1 MMKFLL
7 PFALLLLTSVEGNLR
22 GDLDKRLLKKGMRKS
37 KKKDNMTR
45 LGMGMG
51 MGMGMGKDKDKDKC
65 TQSKFSRSPHVPCY
79 LLPVKTAK

>member
-37 KKKDNMTR
+37 KKKDNMTK
-45 LGMGMG
+45 LIK
-51 MGMGMGKDKDKDKC
+51 GKDKGSSKGSKKC
-65 TQSKFSRSPHVPCY
+65 KEGKFTRSPHVPCY
-79 LLPVKTAK
+79 LLPVNDCEMTC